1 MDNFTISASG
11 DPLTAYDVLFFVF
24 GGVARIK
31 FNLRRQDFKCA
42 LIVLKLN
49 TGSSDGHIRVQGIKA
64 QCPLKVIFI
73 GVFSSILSL

>member
-49 TGSSDGHIRVQGIKA
+49 TGSSDVHIQEINA

-73 GVFSSILSL
+73 GGFSSILSL